1 MPGINC
7 LHKIAE
13 PKDKTLTTANIV
25 NCRFNYSMS
34 FLQGEAVKVKDIF
47 IFRLLKVD
55 KVSLWQKNF
64 ENRKH

>member
-7 LHKIAE
+7 LHKIAAL
-13 PKDKTLTTANIV
+13 KDKTLTTANIV

-47 IFRLLKVD
+47 LFRLLKVD